1 MCGEYAF
8 VTSLH
13 KNDAGWRHGDVINR
27 TGSSETWKMADYDV
41 IVNPNASHYDVTD
54 ASRRVHYDY
63 DVMYNS
69 NVSEVLQRVE
79 FNVTFRVT

>member
-1 MCGEYAF
+1 
-8 VTSLH
+8 
-13 KNDAGWRHGDVINR
+13 
-27 TGSSETWKMADYDV
+27 MADYDV